1 MAPAPMLAVAIAA
14 ASLVW
19 TAGAVQLRGKSDA
32 KEQFFAYDYAQH
44 GQDWIAGSCSSRSRQ
59 SPIDLPPTAS
69 VTGTFSYKYNA
80 LDEMFELINN
90 GHAYSADL
98 VGLGYGGLTYENAW
112 YNLMNINV
120 HSLSEHTWG
129 GQHKPVEL
137 HLVHKRFDGEALVI
151 VAVPVEGDSPVPA
164 MTQPLAGMQPPP
176 MMTPM
181 APTFNAVTGYV
192 QVNATAR
199 HDRKVAYA
207 PPPAPSMPIPSGF
220 VYAAPPTTDANFNP
234 AVQAFLKVE
243 PPPVNMKVQVPV
255 DPNNPIDINSF
266 LSGGLF
272 YEYAG
277 SMTAPPC
284 AETVTWLVRS
294 EPLKASTRQ
303 VHWLSDA
310 VYKTTADFGNWRSV
324 MPLNG
329 RVVTMRQSIMEDLPP
344 TAAPI
349 VPNPGK
355 PQQSDREYRAMKW
368 AKDALTIAKASTDY
382 IRDLDQRLR
391 DAAQAHANALAPQLE
406 PLTVGGQIVV
416 GAPAGAPAA
425 ALKPMGTPPPQ
436 QLDMEKTAET
446 MARALAG
453 AAKQEIEEASEQ
465 ISEQAKKAAIEA
477 AKEAANMVENGQGN
491 MLAMANSAGT
501 PPPPQ
506 PVQPM
511 MGPPR

>member
-1 MAPAPMLAVAIAA
+1 MAPAPMLAVALAVA
-14 ASLVW
+14 RLW
-19 TAGAVQLRGKSDA
+19 TAGAVQLRGKSDE

-59 SPIDLPPTAS
+59 SPIDLPPTAP
-69 VTGTFSYKYNA
+69 VTGTFSYKYNP
-80 LDEMFELINN
+80 LDERFELINN

-98 VGLGYGGLTYENAW
+98 IGLGYGGLTYENAW

-129 GQHKPVEL
+129 GQHKAAEL

-151 VAVPVEGDSPVPA
+151 VAVPVEGESPVPA
-164 MTQPLAGMQPPP
+164 QTLPMGGMQPPP
-176 MMTPM
+176 MI
-181 APTFNAVTGYV
+181 PTMPVFGPVTGYL
-192 QVNATAR
+192 QVNATERDEYPA
-199 HDRKVAYA
+199 A
-207 PPPAPSMPIPSGF
+207 PAPSMPIPSGF
-220 VYAAPPTTDANFNP
+220 SYAAPPATDPGFNP
-234 AVQAFLKVE
+234 ALQAFLKVE

-294 EPLKASTRQ
+294 EPLKGSTRQ

-344 TAAPI
+344 TAAPV

-416 GAPAGAPAA
+416 PATAGAPAGAPPLNA
-425 ALKPMGTPPPQ
+425 MGPPKKGPPQ
-436 QLDMEKTAET
+436 DMDMEKTAET

-453 AAKQEIEEASEQ
+453 AAKQEIEEASQQ

-506 PVQPM
+506 PVPP